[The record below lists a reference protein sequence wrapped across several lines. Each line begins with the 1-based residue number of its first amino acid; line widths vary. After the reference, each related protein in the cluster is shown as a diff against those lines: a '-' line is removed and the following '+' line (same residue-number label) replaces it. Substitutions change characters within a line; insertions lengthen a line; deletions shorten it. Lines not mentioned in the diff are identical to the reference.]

1 MEWTLP
7 LTTCVPWVSGIS
19 ALGLGDGRKVSSVCG
34 WWPGWGGQP
43 GAGAARRWEPGA
55 LDGAVLSELRS
66 PHGSSQDGVTP

>member
-34 WWPGWGGQP
+34 WWPGG
-43 GAGAARRWEPGA
+43 GAAWGRGSQEVGTWG
-55 LDGAVLSELRS
+55 LGWGSAV
-66 PHGSSQDGVTP
+66 